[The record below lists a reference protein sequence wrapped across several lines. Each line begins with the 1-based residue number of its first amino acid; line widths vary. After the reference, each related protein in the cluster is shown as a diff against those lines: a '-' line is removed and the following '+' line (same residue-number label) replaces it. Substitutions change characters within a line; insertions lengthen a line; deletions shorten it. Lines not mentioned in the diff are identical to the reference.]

1 MEIDVLLQNVVIAA
15 FACVGLI
22 EVVKNFLKTEKK
34 WIFSLIMIPLS
45 VACYFACVCLPGW
58 VIGGVLT
65 VGVTQLCYQTIVQT
79 FQAVVKMVGNKAATS
94 SAVENNDNKEEDK
107 DE

>member
-1 MEIDVLLQNVVIAA
+1 MEIDIILQNVVISA

-45 VACYFACVCLPGW
+45 VVCYFACVKLPSW
-58 VIGGVLT
+58 VIGGILT
-65 VGVTQLCYQTIVQT
+65 IGVTQLCYQTIVQT
-79 FQAVVKMVGNKAATS
+79 FQAVVKKIGNKATGVA
-94 SAVENNDNKEEDK
+94 EDKEE
-107 DE
+107 